1 MKASTDISWGVI
13 LEFFSSY
20 YGSLRGE
27 IDVIFELNV
36 SINPFEDGDVDHC
49 RHNIDNTHILEY
61 KEEDMDDATNI
72 GGDINNVSTQ
82 FL

>member
-13 LEFFSSY
+13 LEFFGSY

-49 RHNIDNTHILEY
+49 QHNIDNTHILEY
-61 KEEDMDDATNI
+61 KEEDMDDFHPK
-72 GGDINNVSTQ
+72 INHP
-82 FL
+82 